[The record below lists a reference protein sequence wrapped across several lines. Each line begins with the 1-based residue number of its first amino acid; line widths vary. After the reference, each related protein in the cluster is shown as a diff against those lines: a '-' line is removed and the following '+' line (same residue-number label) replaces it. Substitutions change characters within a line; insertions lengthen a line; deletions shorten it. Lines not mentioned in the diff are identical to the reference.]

1 MAEWINVCEENSL
14 KDGDL
19 LDFDY
24 KDKKILIAKAG
35 NQVFATDRICTHAYA
50 DLSTGFMNMDEKTVT
65 CPLHMSIFK
74 LEDGV
79 PQNLPAEQPLK
90 TYLIKTEQNRIYV
103 FIE

>member
-19 LDFDY
+19 LDFDH

-35 NQVFATDRICTHAYA
+35 NEVFATDRICTHAYA
-50 DLSTGFMNMDEKTVT
+50 DLSTGFMNVDEKTVT

-90 TYLIKTEQNRIYV
+90 TYPIKIEQNRIYV